1 MATQRLGENESFLA
15 GADLRTARYK
25 LMEISATKTVT
36 LADNASDKVVGILQ
50 NQPNTGQEAS
60 VALVG
65 GPGISKVLCDGSGTA
80 IVYGDPLKTNGVG
93 LAIKAVTAG
102 DWVIGHATEA
112 VSAANIVG
120 GVDTTRGGYHLP
132 A

>member
-15 GADLRTARYK
+15 AADLRTAQYK
-25 LMEISATKTVT
+25 LMEVTAADTVN
-36 LADNASDKVVGILQ
+36 LANNAADKVVGILQ
-50 NQPNTGQEAS
+50 NKPNQGQEAS

-65 GPGISKVLCDGSGTA
+65 GPGISKVLSDGSGTA
-80 IVYGDPLKTNGVG
+80 IAVNDPLKTNASGI
-93 LAIKAVTAG
+93 AIKAVTAG

-112 VSAANIVG
+112 SSAANIII